1 MTLRTFL
8 RLNIPVSKLLRLNE
22 TGGIEMSMNQVLR
35 NSMVVLTITFFS
47 TPCANAATWSTT
59 GSMNTA
65 RHSYGAVL
73 LGNGKVLA
81 CGGRTTC
88 DLLVHSCKLFDPAAG
103 TWSYTGAM
111 NTERTGFGMAVL
123 QDGRVIAAGGTTS
136 NGILTMTEIY
146 DPGTG
151 LWSPAASMNDARS
164 GSGFVVLNNGTVLA
178 AGGVGLFGGLT
189 SAEIYNFAFDQWT
202 YTGSMLNARTRFGV
216 ARLGDGRVL
225 AAAGTPGGTTAINTT
240 AEIYDPSSGLWSST
254 GNLNVAIIERILEW
268 LCYLVPI

>member
-1 MTLRTFL
+1 
-8 RLNIPVSKLLRLNE
+8 
-22 TGGIEMSMNQVLR
+22 
-35 NSMVVLTITFFS
+35 
-47 TPCANAATWSTT
+47 
-59 GSMNTA
+59 
-65 RHSYGAVL
+65 
-73 LGNGKVLA
+73 
-81 CGGRTTC
+81 
-88 DLLVHSCKLFDPAAG
+88 
-103 TWSYTGAM
+103 
-111 NTERTGFGMAVL
+111 
-123 QDGRVIAAGGTTS
+123 
-136 NGILTMTEIY
+136 MTEIY

-202 YTGSMLNARTRFGV
+202 YTGSMLNARTLFGV

-254 GNLNVAIIERILEW
+254 GNLNVASIERILEW
-268 LCYLVPI
+268 LCYLVPIP